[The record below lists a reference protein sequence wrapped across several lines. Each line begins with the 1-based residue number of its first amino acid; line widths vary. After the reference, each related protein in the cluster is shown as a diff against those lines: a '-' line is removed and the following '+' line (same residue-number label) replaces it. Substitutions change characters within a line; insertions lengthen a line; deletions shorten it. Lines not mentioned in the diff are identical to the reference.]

1 VVLEKDYCQDKMNL
15 KYIEN
20 WPGPLKTQLSSSNSH
35 GELLELMGPTK
46 TMIGIFEL
54 FSRAPLPFG
63 SRPVMSRITKAGAS
77 DIDLKLAGS
86 GEKSAALA
94 GYSVVAVS
102 KAIDF
107 LTPEKRVAGA
117 VRMLIRECMNEA
129 ARYELLLHDIAYAAQ
144 TIARLRISQE
154 MASEKNPLE
163 VTNPNI
169 ALRPDFN
176 FESLTDRPQDWKF
189 SHWWTGE

>member
-1 VVLEKDYCQDKMNL
+1 MNM

-35 GELLELMGPTK
+35 VELLELLGPAK
-46 TMIGIFEL
+46 TMVGIFEL
-54 FSRAPLPFG
+54 CSRAPLPMG
-63 SRPVMSRITKAGAS
+63 AKAIMSRITKTGS
-77 DIDLKLAGS
+77 PEINLKLLGS
-86 GEKSAALA
+86 DNESAHLA
-94 GYSVVAVS
+94 GYSVIAVS

-107 LTPEKRVAGA
+107 LPPEKKVAGD

-129 ARYELLLHDIAYAAQ
+129 AKNKVLLHDIAYAAQ
-144 TIARLRISQE
+144 TMARLA
-154 MASEKNPLE
+154 MSEQVAGEKKTIQG
-163 VTNPNI
+163 TNPNI
-169 ALRPDFN
+169 ILRPDFD

>member
-1 VVLEKDYCQDKMNL
+1 MDS

-35 GELLELMGPTK
+35 GELLEHLGPVK
-46 TMIGIFEL
+46 TMVGIFEL
-54 FSRAPLPFG
+54 FSRAPLPIG
-63 SRPVMSRITKAGAS
+63 SRPVMSRITRAGSAE
-77 DIDLKLAGS
+77 IDLKLVGS
-86 GEKSAALA
+86 ENKSASLA

-107 LTPEKRVAGA
+107 LQKEKMVAGD
-117 VRMLIRECMNEA
+117 VRMLIRECMSEA
-129 ARYELLLHDIAYAAQ
+129 AKYQLLLHDIAYAAQ
-144 TIARLRISQE
+144 TIARLRISE
-154 MASEKNPLE
+154 ELAGKKKPSEG
-163 VTNPNI
+163 TNPNI
-169 ALRPDFN
+169 VLRPDFD